1 MFHTHTMVALLC
13 GLLCLFYLQQVQQGR
28 NMPELMHVC
37 VRACA
42 VRVRA
47 CSHHESFLCLQKN
60 TDFVHFWLGS
70 KSSFTLKKN
79 AHSTTLLLF
88 GKALCYTS
96 SILTF
101 QNVKTGRVMKLNYV
115 HKRHCCIFCALA
127 FVPVSER
134 LHCNLYFPQT
144 QFLII
149 SIIKTEKKN

>member
-1 MFHTHTMVALLC
+1 MAALFMFHTHTMVALLC

-70 KSSFTLKKN
+70 KSSFTLKK
-79 AHSTTLLLF
+79 
-88 GKALCYTS
+88 KCP
-96 SILTF
+96 
-101 QNVKTGRVMKLNYV
+101 LNN
-115 HKRHCCIFCALA
+115 LA
-127 FVPVSER
+127 FVWKSIM
-134 LHCNLYFPQT
+134 LYFQHSDISECQNRPGDEIKLCSQET
-144 QFLII
+144 LLHILCI
-149 SIIKTEKKN
+149 SICACE